1 MKHVLFNGRTAR
13 RWRSERGAALV
24 EAALV
29 LPLFALI
36 LAGTIDFGRVMYT
49 LLAVQGA
56 ARAGAAYGT
65 QSNIKAFDTNGIR
78 SATTTAAA
86 DISGFTVTAPA
97 AGSTPTCK
105 CWDGSTETAMAAC
118 TSTCAGTVRLYVT
131 VTGQKTFTTAVAYP
145 AIPSSLTITRSVT
158 MRAQ

>member
-1 MKHVLFNGRTAR
+1 MRHLLFQRTAR

-29 LPLFALI
+29 LPMFALI
-36 LAGTIDFGRVMYT
+36 LVGTIDFGRVMYT

-56 ARAGAAYGT
+56 ARAGASYGT
-65 QSNIKAFDTNGIR
+65 QSNIKAFDTGGIR
-78 SATTTAAA
+78 NAATTAAA
-86 DISGFTVTAPA
+86 DTSGFTVTAPA

-118 TSTCAGTVRLYVT
+118 TSACTGSVRLYVT
-131 VTGQKTFTTAVAYP
+131 VTGQKTFTTVGGY
-145 AIPSSLTITRSVT
+145 
-158 MRAQ
+158 

>member
-1 MKHVLFNGRTAR
+1 MTHLLFHGRTVR

-29 LPLFALI
+29 LPLLLLI
-36 LAGTIDFGRVMYT
+36 VVGTIDFGRVMYA

-56 ARAGAAYGT
+56 ARAGASYGA
-65 QSNIKAFDTNGIR
+65 QSNIKAFDTDGIR
-78 SATTTAAA
+78 NAATTAAA
-86 DISGFTVTAPA
+86 DTSGFTVTAPA

-105 CWDGSTETAMAAC
+105 CWNGSTESAMAAC
-118 TSTCAGTVRLYVT
+118 TSTCTGTIRLYVT
-131 VTGQKTFTTAVAYP
+131 VTGQKTFTTAGYP
-145 AIPSSLTITRSVT
+145 GIPSSLTITRSVT